1 MNRKKHLNKNNIM
14 NIVRYNPALRAFNKG
29 SFDSII
35 DRFFTDTFDNSL
47 GKANGNYL
55 PAVDV
60 VEHDTAF
67 ELDFAVPG
75 MNKDDFK
82 IDYKDGTLTVSGER
96 KFEQEH
102 KDANYHTRETRYGSF
117 SRSFYLPDNVN
128 DKKITASYENGMLK
142 VVLPK
147 DAKKEL
153 TRTIKV
159 G

>member
-1 MNRKKHLNKNNIM
+1 M
-14 NIVRYNPALRAFNKG
+14 NIVRYNPALRAFNKR

-35 DRFFTDTFDNSL
+35 DRFFNDTFDTSL
-47 GKANGNYL
+47 SNGNSNFL

-60 VEHDTAF
+60 VEHEKAF
-67 ELDFAVPG
+67 ELEFAVPG
-75 MNKDDFK
+75 MKKDDFK

-96 KFEQEH
+96 KFEQEN
-102 KDANYHTRETRYGSF
+102 KEANYHTRETRYGSF
-117 SRSFYLPDNVN
+117 SRSFYLPENVN
-128 DKKITASYENGMLK
+128 DKKISASYEDGILK
-142 VVLPK
+142 LVLPK